1 MNNGKIS
8 IRYAK
13 ALLSSAKEAKVE
25 ENVYS
30 EMITLES
37 AFAQIDLLK
46 QAMANPTLT
55 KEEKIKLIKTIFGNK
70 ASKLTQGFISL
81 VIENGRE
88 DYFLRIALSFQELY
102 RKDKNIVVTHLTT
115 AIEADENI
123 KSQII
128 KSVEQQQENSKVE
141 LRTQVN
147 PEIIGGYI
155 LDVDGKRLDA
165 SIIRQLSKLYKYA
178 GH

>member
-25 ENVYS
+25 EQVYS
-30 EMITLES
+30 EMTTLDS
-37 AFAQIDLLK
+37 AFAQIQLLK
-46 QAMANPTLT
+46 QAMTNPTLT
-55 KEEKIKLIKTIFGNK
+55 KEDKIKLLNSVFNNK
-70 ASKLTQGFISL
+70 ASKLTQGFITL
-81 VIENGRE
+81 VVENGRE
-88 DYFLRIALSFQELY
+88 DYFHRMALSFQELY

-115 AIEADENI
+115 AIELDEPL
-123 KSQII
+123 KKKII
-128 KSVEQQQENSKVE
+128 NSVEEQENSKVE
-141 LRTQVN
+141 LRTEVN
-147 PEIIGGYI
+147 PDIIGGYI
-155 LDVDGKRLDA
+155 LDIDGKRLDA

>member
-25 ENVYS
+25 EQVYS
-30 EMITLES
+30 EMTTLES
-37 AFAQIDLLK
+37 AFAQIQLLK
-46 QAMANPTLT
+46 QAMTNPTLT
-55 KEEKIKLIKTIFGNK
+55 KEDKIKLLNSVFNNK
-70 ASKLTQGFISL
+70 ASKLTQGFINL
-81 VIENGRE
+81 VVENGRE
-88 DYFLRIALSFQELY
+88 DYFHRIALSFQELY

-115 AIEADENI
+115 AIELDEPL
-123 KSQII
+123 KKKII
-128 KSVEQQQENSKVE
+128 NSVEEQENSKVE
-141 LRTQVN
+141 LRTEVN
-147 PEIIGGYI
+147 PDIIGGYI
-155 LDVDGKRLDA
+155 LDIDGKRLDA

>member
-25 ENVYS
+25 DKVYS
-30 EMITLES
+30 EMIILDS
-37 AFAQIDLLK
+37 AFAQIKLLK
-46 QAMANPTLT
+46 QAMTNPTLT
-55 KEEKIKLIKTIFGNK
+55 KEEKNKLLNSIFNNK
-70 ASKLTQGFISL
+70 ASKLTQGFIAL
-81 VIENGRE
+81 VLENGRE
-88 DYFLRIALSFQELY
+88 EYFYRIALSFQELY

-115 AIEADENI
+115 AMELDEPIKKKIVSSIE
-123 KSQII
+123 
-128 KSVEQQQENSKVE
+128 QEKNSKVE
-141 LRTQVN
+141 LRTEIK

-155 LDVDGKRLDA
+155 LDIEGKRIDA

>member
-25 ENVYS
+25 DKVYS
-30 EMITLES
+30 EMVTLES
-37 AFAQIDLLK
+37 AFAQINLLK
-46 QAMANPTLT
+46 QAMVNPTLS
-55 KEEKIKLIKTIFGNK
+55 KEEKNKLINTVFYNK
-70 ASKLTQGFISL
+70 ASKLTKSFINL

-88 DYFLRIALSFQELY
+88 DYFYRIALSFQELY

-115 AIEADENI
+115 AMELDETI
-123 KSQII
+123 KNKIVS
-128 KSVEQQQENSKVE
+128 SVVNQENSKVE
-141 LRTQVN
+141 LRTEIN
-147 PEIIGGYI
+147 PDIIGGYI
-155 LDVDGKRLDA
+155 IDVENKRLDA

>member
-25 ENVYS
+25 EKVYS
-30 EMITLES
+30 EMVTLES
-37 AFAQIDLLK
+37 AFSQIDLLK
-46 QAMANPTLT
+46 QAMSNPTLI
-55 KEEKIKLIKTIFGNK
+55 KEEKIKLLNSIFNNKTSN
-70 ASKLTQGFISL
+70 LTKSFISL
-81 VIENGRE
+81 VVDHGRE
-88 DYFLRIALSFQELY
+88 DYFYRIALSYQDLY

-115 AIEADENI
+115 AVEADAKI
-123 KSQII
+123 KKQII
-128 KSVEQQQENSKVE
+128 KSVEVSENSKVE
-141 LRTQVN
+141 LRTEIN
-147 PEIIGGYI
+147 PDIIGGYI
-155 LDVDGKRLDA
+155 LDIEGKCLDA

>member
-25 ENVYS
+25 EKVYS
-30 EMITLES
+30 EMVTLES
-37 AFAQIDLLK
+37 AFSQIDLLK
-46 QAMANPTLT
+46 QAMSNPTLI
-55 KEEKIKLIKTIFGNK
+55 KEEKIKLLNSIFNNKTSN
-70 ASKLTQGFISL
+70 LTKSFISL
-81 VIENGRE
+81 VVDHGRE
-88 DYFLRIALSFQELY
+88 DYFYRIALSYQDLY

-115 AIEADENI
+115 AVEADAKI
-123 KSQII
+123 KKQII
-128 KSVEQQQENSKVE
+128 KSVEVSENSKVE
-141 LRTQVN
+141 LRTEIN
-147 PEIIGGYI
+147 PDIIGGYI
-155 LDVDGKRLDA
+155 LDIEGKRLDA

>member
-25 ENVYS
+25 EKVYS
-30 EMITLES
+30 EMTTLES
-37 AFAQIDLLK
+37 AFAQIQLLK
-46 QAMANPTLT
+46 QAMTNPTLT
-55 KEEKIKLIKTIFGNK
+55 KEEKIKLLNSVFYNK
-70 ASKLTQGFISL
+70 ASKLSQGCITL
-81 VIENGRE
+81 VVENGRE
-88 DYFLRIALSFQELY
+88 DYFHRIALSFQELY

-115 AIEADENI
+115 AIELDEPL
-123 KSQII
+123 KKKII
-128 KSVEQQQENSKVE
+128 NSVEEQENSKVE
-141 LRTQVN
+141 LRTEVN
-147 PEIIGGYI
+147 PDIIGGYI
-155 LDVDGKRLDA
+155 LDIDGKRLDA

>member
-25 ENVYS
+25 EKVYS
-30 EMITLES
+30 EMTTLDS
-37 AFAQIDLLK
+37 AFAQIQLLK
-46 QAMANPTLT
+46 QAMTNPTLT
-55 KEEKIKLIKTIFGNK
+55 KEEKIKLLNSVFNNK
-70 ASKLTQGFISL
+70 ASKLTQGFITL
-81 VIENGRE
+81 VVENGRE
-88 DYFLRIALSFQELY
+88 DNFHRIALSFQDLY

-115 AIEADENI
+115 AIELDEPL
-123 KSQII
+123 KKKII
-128 KSVEQQQENSKVE
+128 SSVEEQENSKVE
-141 LRTQVN
+141 LRTEIN
-147 PEIIGGYI
+147 PDIIGGYI
-155 LDVDGKRLDA
+155 LDIDGKRLDA

>member
-13 ALLSSAKEAKVE
+13 ALLFSAKEAKVE
-25 ENVYS
+25 EKVYS

-37 AFAQIDLLK
+37 AFAQIKLLK
-46 QAMANPTLT
+46 QAMTNPTLT
-55 KEEKIKLIKTIFGNK
+55 KEEKIKLINSIFYNK
-70 ASKLTQGFISL
+70 ASKLTQDFITL
-81 VIENGRE
+81 VVENGRE
-88 DYFLRIALSFQELY
+88 EYFYRIALSFQELY

-115 AIEADENI
+115 AMELDEPI
-123 KSQII
+123 KKKIVS
-128 KSVEQQQENSKVE
+128 SVEQEKNSKVE
-141 LRTQVN
+141 LRTEIK

-155 LDVDGKRLDA
+155 LDVDGKRIDA

>member
-25 ENVYS
+25 EQVYS
-30 EMITLES
+30 EMTTLDS
-37 AFAQIDLLK
+37 AFAQIQLLK
-46 QAMANPTLT
+46 QAMTNPTLT
-55 KEEKIKLIKTIFGNK
+55 KEDKIKLLNSVFNNK
-70 ASKLTQGFISL
+70 ASKLTQGFINL
-81 VIENGRE
+81 VVENGRE
-88 DYFLRIALSFQELY
+88 DYFHRIALSFQELY

-115 AIEADENI
+115 AIELDEPL
-123 KSQII
+123 KKKII
-128 KSVEQQQENSKVE
+128 QSVEEQENSKVE
-141 LRTQVN
+141 LRTEIN
-147 PEIIGGYI
+147 PDIIGGYI
-155 LDVDGKRLDA
+155 LDIDGKRLDA

>member
-25 ENVYS
+25 EQVYS
-30 EMITLES
+30 EMTTLDS
-37 AFAQIDLLK
+37 AFAQIQLLK
-46 QAMANPTLT
+46 QAMTNPTLT
-55 KEEKIKLIKTIFGNK
+55 KEDKIKLLNSVFNNK
-70 ASKLTQGFISL
+70 ASKLTQGFINL
-81 VIENGRE
+81 VVENGRE
-88 DYFLRIALSFQELY
+88 DYFHRIALSFQELY

-115 AIEADENI
+115 AIELDEPL
-123 KSQII
+123 KKKII
-128 KSVEQQQENSKVE
+128 QSVEEQENSKVE
-141 LRTQVN
+141 LRTDVN
-147 PEIIGGYI
+147 PDIIGGYI
-155 LDVDGKRLDA
+155 LDIDGKRLDA

>member
-25 ENVYS
+25 DKVYS
-30 EMITLES
+30 DMITLEG

-55 KEEKIKLIKTIFGNK
+55 KEEKIKLINTIFNNK
-70 ASKLTQGFISL
+70 ANKLTQGFINL

-88 DYFLRIALSFQELY
+88 DYFYRIALSFQELY

-115 AIEADENI
+115 AIELDEP
-123 KSQII
+123 II
-128 KSVEQQQENSKVE
+128 KKIVSSIEKQENSKVE
-141 LRTQVN
+141 LRTEIN
-147 PEIIGGYI
+147 PDIIGGYI

>member
-1 MNNGKIS
+1 MNDGKIS

-13 ALLSSAKEAKVE
+13 ALLFSAKEAKVE
-25 ENVYS
+25 EKVYS

-37 AFAQIDLLK
+37 AFAQIKLLR
-46 QAMANPTLT
+46 QAMTNPTLT
-55 KEEKIKLIKTIFGNK
+55 KEEKIQLINSVFNNK
-70 ASKLTQGFISL
+70 ASKLTQSFIKL
-81 VIENGRE
+81 VVEQGRE
-88 DYFLRIALSFQELY
+88 EYLHRITLSFQELY

-115 AIEADENI
+115 AIELDEPI
-123 KSQII
+123 KKQIVS
-128 KSVEQQQENSKVE
+128 SVEKQENSKVE
-141 LRTQVN
+141 LRTEIN
-147 PEIIGGYI
+147 PDIIGGYI

>member
-25 ENVYS
+25 EQVYS
-30 EMITLES
+30 EMTTLEN
-37 AFAQIDLLK
+37 AFAQIQLLK
-46 QAMANPTLT
+46 QAMTNPTLT
-55 KEEKIKLIKTIFGNK
+55 KEEKIKLLNSVFNNK
-70 ASKLTQGFISL
+70 ASKLTQGFINL
-81 VIENGRE
+81 VVENGRE
-88 DYFLRIALSFQELY
+88 DYFHRIALSFQELY

-115 AIEADENI
+115 AIELDEPL
-123 KSQII
+123 KKKII
-128 KSVEQQQENSKVE
+128 NSVEEQENSKVE
-141 LRTQVN
+141 LRTEVN
-147 PEIIGGYI
+147 PDIIGGYI
-155 LDVDGKRLDA
+155 LDIDGKRLDA

>member
-25 ENVYS
+25 EQVYS
-30 EMITLES
+30 EMTTLDS
-37 AFAQIDLLK
+37 AFAQIQLLK
-46 QAMANPTLT
+46 QAMTNPTLT
-55 KEEKIKLIKTIFGNK
+55 KEEKIKLLNSVFNNK
-70 ASKLTQGFISL
+70 ASKLTQGFITL
-81 VIENGRE
+81 VVENGRE
-88 DYFLRIALSFQELY
+88 DYFHRIALSFQELY

-115 AIEADENI
+115 AIELDEPL
-123 KSQII
+123 KKKII
-128 KSVEQQQENSKVE
+128 NSVEEQENSKVE
-141 LRTQVN
+141 LRTEVN
-147 PEIIGGYI
+147 PDIIGGYI
-155 LDVDGKRLDA
+155 LDIDGKRLDA

>member
-25 ENVYS
+25 EQVYS
-30 EMITLES
+30 EMTTLDS
-37 AFAQIDLLK
+37 AFAQIQLLK
-46 QAMANPTLT
+46 QAMTNPTLT
-55 KEEKIKLIKTIFGNK
+55 KEDKIKLLNSVFNNK
-70 ASKLTQGFISL
+70 ASKLTQGFINL
-81 VIENGRE
+81 VVENGRE
-88 DYFLRIALSFQELY
+88 DYFHRIALSFQELY

-115 AIEADENI
+115 AIELDEPL
-123 KSQII
+123 KKKII
-128 KSVEQQQENSKVE
+128 QSVEEQENSKVE
-141 LRTQVN
+141 LRTEVN
-147 PEIIGGYI
+147 PDIIGGYI
-155 LDVDGKRLDA
+155 LDIDGKRLDA